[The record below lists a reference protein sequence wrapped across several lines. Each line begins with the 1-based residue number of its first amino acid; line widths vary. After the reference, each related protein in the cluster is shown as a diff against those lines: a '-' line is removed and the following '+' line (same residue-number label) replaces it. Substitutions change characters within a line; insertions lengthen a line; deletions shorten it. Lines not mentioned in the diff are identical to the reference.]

1 MFRKKET
8 LVSLIYLHMANTAVR
23 AAPRPLRLPRS
34 GRETSEIL
42 TDMMLGEGLFGGE
55 YYLQSRAE
63 LALMAAR
70 DPQFSNM
77 AWRMRMVGGLYEIR
91 KDDPAFDLYG
101 LFAFSV
107 HARAC
112 WATGL
117 ALTRMAVC
125 APEARRTALL
135 ARLNANIDR
144 FSLQ

>member
-1 MFRKKET
+1 
-8 LVSLIYLHMANTAVR
+8 MA
-23 AAPRPLRLPRS
+23 
-34 GRETSEIL
+34 
-42 TDMMLGEGLFGGE
+42 DMMLSEGLFSDE

-70 DPQFSNM
+70 DPQFADH

-91 KDDPAFDLYG
+91 KDDPTFDPYG

-117 ALTRMAVC
+117 ALARIAVS
-125 APEARRTALL
+125 APEERRAILVQ
-135 ARLNANIDR
+135 RLNADIDR
-144 FSLQ
+144 FSLS